1 MNKLPTRPLAKTGL
15 EVTTLSLGTVPLS
28 GFGGSS
34 TYQDFEDVVLDAYAN
49 GIRYIDTAPMY
60 GSTRSEHFL
69 GHVLRVKDLRKSV
82 VVSTKVGRMMRPH
95 SKAKALGHLV
105 FGVTW
110 LDGLPF
116 VEHFDYTYD
125 GVMRSFED
133 SQQRFGL
140 DEIDMLS
147 IHDIGRVAHGDQNA
161 HYWKQLQ
168 DGGFRALDEIRRSGV
183 VKAIGVGVNECAAVL
198 EVANEFLIDYCL
210 VAGRYTLIDQTALD
224 GFLPE
229 LQKRGIALVAAGVFN
244 SGILGGGSTGTTKTF
259 DYQAAPDAIVQKVQ
273 KLEAVCRE
281 FDVALP
287 AAAIQFVAAHPAV
300 TTVLQGAKNVNELR
314 QNVNA
319 MASPISPKFWARLKE
334 GGLIPAHA
342 PTPGP

>member
-1 MNKLPTRPLAKTGL
+1 MNKMPTRPLARTGL
-15 EVTTLSLGTVPLS
+15 NVTTLSLGTVPLS
-28 GFGGSS
+28 GFGRSS

-69 GHVLRVKDLRKSV
+69 GHVLRVHDLRSSV
-82 VVSTKVGRMMRPH
+82 VVSTKVGRVLRPH
-95 SKAKALGHLV
+95 SKAKASGHLV

-110 LDGLPF
+110 LDGLNF
-116 VEHFDYTYD
+116 VEHFDYSYD

-147 IHDIGRVAHGDQNA
+147 IHDIGRVAHGDRNA

-168 DGGFRALDEIRRSGV
+168 DGGFKALDEIRRSGV

-198 EVANEFLIDYCL
+198 EVANEFPIDYCL

-244 SGILGGGSTGTTKTF
+244 SGILGGGSRGSTKTF
-259 DYQAAPDAIVQKVQ
+259 DYQAAPPDIIRKVEQ
-273 KLEAVCRE
+273 LEVVCSE

-300 TTVLQGAKNVNELR
+300 TTVLQGAKSVDELR
-314 QNVNA
+314 QNVKA
-319 MASPISPKFWARLKE
+319 MASPIAPAFWTRLKE
-334 GGLIPAHA
+334 RKLIPANA
-342 PTPGP
+342 PTPA